1 VGIWSSED
9 AFRRNVIEPFVGK
22 NPVTQDFEIECR
34 NRIVLEPESWRVE
47 KSHPPEA
54 DHLPPED
61 S

>member
-1 VGIWSSED
+1 VGIWLSED

-22 NPVTQDFEIECR
+22 NPVTKYFEMEYR
-34 NRIVLEPESWRVE
+34 NRMVLEPEWWRVG
-47 KSHPPEA
+47 KSHPPGA